1 MDYFCALWASQAI
14 YTGKHTT
21 SLDSLC
27 YISPSYVCVCCSI
40 SQRGE
45 IVESTAAL
53 YGCENI
59 PTHWQ
64 RGSSDFLLLLL
75 HHGWKKQRGAIVGA
89 QVFNTN

>member
-1 MDYFCALWASQAI
+1 MHCGQARPFTQENTPLLWIACVI
-14 YTGKHTT
+14 
-21 SLDSLC
+21 SLPL
-27 YISPSYVCVCCSI
+27 VCVCYSI

-45 IVESTAAL
+45 IVESAAAL